1 MSLKNNL
8 CKNIEYIVDS
18 FLNQKIN
25 IRTDNPILE
34 GILIKPE
41 KKTESIIFID
51 SKGKN
56 SIRCYFINNETF
68 SIEKNEKVKITNSRL
83 DLLLVERGIKFIESN
98 IILIIEKF
106 EIIQEDLTEINIP
119 LNINR
124 ITDIKNKVMSK
135 LDEHIKLLLN
145 KYYTLELSN
154 EIKAENFIGEKNQK
168 KQINMSIFKIFQKI
182 LKISEKGVL
191 LNENRGL
198 KSPFKY
204 MISPNDNDFDLTN
217 NLLAQVNWKNL
228 YINMPTVNENK
239 NNNLNAEK
247 IEIRNLKIKNEMEK
261 AKKEFLKKK
270 VKRCEIN
277 EDEKKNMPK
286 KLNDLIDDY
295 GNIHVNIGQSLINK
309 YYLYKKYMKLIHTEK
324 IK

>member
-1 MSLKNNL
+1 MSLKNNI

-106 EIIQEDLTEINIP
+106 EIIKEDLTEINIP

-228 YINMPTVNENK
+228 YNNMPTVNENK

>member
-1 MSLKNNL
+1 
-8 CKNIEYIVDS
+8 
-18 FLNQKIN
+18 
-25 IRTDNPILE
+25 
-34 GILIKPE
+34 
-41 KKTESIIFID
+41 
-51 SKGKN
+51 
-56 SIRCYFINNETF
+56 
-68 SIEKNEKVKITNSRL
+68 
-83 DLLLVERGIKFIESN
+83 
-98 IILIIEKF
+98 
-106 EIIQEDLTEINIP
+106 
-119 LNINR
+119 
-124 ITDIKNKVMSK
+124 MSK

-228 YINMPTVNENK
+228 YNNMPTVNENK

>member
-106 EIIQEDLTEINIP
+106 EIIKEDLTEINIP

-228 YINMPTVNENK
+228 YNNMPTVNENK

>member
-106 EIIQEDLTEINIP
+106 EIIKEDLTEINIP

-228 YINMPTVNENK
+228 YNNMPTVNENK

-277 EDEKKNMPK
+277 EDEKKNMSK

>member
-51 SKGKN
+51 SKEKN

-106 EIIQEDLTEINIP
+106 EIIKEDLTEINIP

-228 YINMPTVNENK
+228 YNNMPTVNENK

>member
-106 EIIQEDLTEINIP
+106 EITKEDLTEINIP

-228 YINMPTVNENK
+228 YNNMPTVNENK

-277 EDEKKNMPK
+277 EDEKKNMSK

>member
-228 YINMPTVNENK
+228 YNNMPTVNENK

-277 EDEKKNMPK
+277 EDEKKNMSK

>member
-228 YINMPTVNENK
+228 YNNMPTVNEK
-239 NNNLNAEK
+239 NNNILNAEK
-247 IEIRNLKIKNEMEK
+247 IEIRNLKLKNEMEK

>member
-1 MSLKNNL
+1 M
-8 CKNIEYIVDS
+8 
-18 FLNQKIN
+18 NQI
-25 IRTDNPILE
+25 
-34 GILIKPE
+34 
-41 KKTESIIFID
+41 
-51 SKGKN
+51 
-56 SIRCYFINNETF
+56 
-68 SIEKNEKVKITNSRL
+68 
-83 DLLLVERGIKFIESN
+83 SN

-228 YINMPTVNENK
+228 YNNMPTVNENK

-270 VKRCEIN
+270 VKRCEIK

>member
-106 EIIQEDLTEINIP
+106 EIIKEDLTEINIP

-168 KQINMSIFKIFQKI
+168 KQINMSIFKIFKKI

-228 YINMPTVNENK
+228 YNNMPTVNEK
-239 NNNLNAEK
+239 NNNILNAEK
-247 IEIRNLKIKNEMEK
+247 IEIRNLKLKNEMEK

-277 EDEKKNMPK
+277 EDEKKNMSK

>member
-25 IRTDNPILE
+25 IRTENPFLE
-34 GILIKPE
+34 GILIKQE
-41 KKTESIIFID
+41 KKTESILFID

-106 EIIQEDLTEINIP
+106 EIIKEDLTEINIP

-228 YINMPTVNENK
+228 YNNMPTVNEK
-239 NNNLNAEK
+239 NNNILNAEK
-247 IEIRNLKIKNEMEK
+247 IEIRNLKLKNEMEK

-277 EDEKKNMPK
+277 EDEKKNMSK

>member
-106 EIIQEDLTEINIP
+106 EIIKEDLTEINIP

-228 YINMPTVNENK
+228 YNNMPTVNEK
-239 NNNLNAEK
+239 NNNILNAEK
-247 IEIRNLKIKNEMEK
+247 IEIRNLKLKNEMEK

-277 EDEKKNMPK
+277 EDEKKNMSK